1 MKDGTL
7 PGSEKHTVISR
18 HNARGSTVDSYLLG
32 LKYIAA
38 MDAYFDYKAE
48 RQSRI
53 EEVKTGRANRVHF

>member
-1 MKDGTL
+1 
-7 PGSEKHTVISR
+7 
-18 HNARGSTVDSYLLG
+18 LG